1 MKDFQILRY
10 LKQFKFLIAIGSVL
24 AGFMFYYVASN
35 KLQSY
40 TASTVIEYTNA
51 GATEGLA
58 PDGSKIDT
66 SEIYGSYIIAKVI
79 QNLGIDPS
87 TANMD
92 NIRNSISIT
101 SIITDEQQQIFDAK
115 VTQGEDAS
123 LIATRYL
130 ITFTAGVASGKDYP
144 RTMLNEILDVYSAY
158 YGEAHVNSARSANG
172 INDIYD
178 KGYDYLEMMDVIDES
193 LTATLQTLDAKI
205 SGDSAFRSSETGY
218 SFADLFREYELLQN
232 IEVPKITAHIL
243 ADKVTKNRDI
253 LLAKYRNRNNTV
265 TIENNA
271 SEQEIQKIMG
281 VIDSYVQMMSDS
293 GNTNITSEYILQ
305 DVYDD
310 TQGGRYSKTDQT
322 TSYDKLLI
330 RYVLD
335 RTQYTANEVDVAYNQ
350 YIINTFSGAPAQS
363 PQEEQDA
370 VTEAIRTLVERI
382 NTLYAAMETTID
394 EYNEYLGASNISV
407 LSSVG
412 VTEKISINKFTMLVV
427 IVFGLFGCLGAVA
440 LGRLWD
446 IIEFYMFT
454 NKTVNLPNRARCD
467 RYIADMESKMLSN
480 SFICIA
486 FTITNLREENSRL
499 GRNAGNQMMKLFA
512 RVLTSVFV
520 PSKTTFVA
528 YNDSAQY
535 LVFADDYNPEQMRA
549 SLEQMRTVLAQKCEK
564 EAFDIEYDEGYACSG
579 AEQSFYI
586 RHLLAIALRR
596 LRGEKTEAPKPEE
609 TEKEPEKDTEET
621 AKEQEKD
628 TEEPVVVAEESEEV
642 VEEPEEIVEEPE
654 EIVEEP
660 EEIVEEPEEIVEE
673 PEEIA
678 EEPEEIAEEPE
689 EIVEEPEEIAEEPEE
704 IAEESEEAAQEPE
717 EIAEESE
724 EAAQEPL
731 EVIEE
736 TTKEPEKS
744 EEQPWYA
751 SFQTKDE
758 TRQQKKKDKK
768 HKKKK

>member
-101 SIITDEQQQIFDAK
+101 AIITDEQQQIFDAK

-310 TQGGRYSKTDQT
+310 TQDGRYSKTDQT

-370 VTEAIRTLVERI
+370 VTEAIRTLVDRI

-427 IVFGLFGCLGAVA
+427 VVFGLFGCLGAIA

-446 IIEFYMFT
+446 IIEYYMFT

-480 SFICIA
+480 SFICVA

-520 PSKTTFVA
+520 PSKTTFVV

-596 LRGEKTEAPKPEE
+596 MRGEKTEAPKPEE
-609 TEKEPEKDTEET
+609 TKKEAEKVTEETVKEPEKALEETEKDTEET

-628 TEEPVVVAEESEEV
+628 TEEPVVAAEEPEEIAEEPEEID
-642 VEEPEEIVEEPE
+642 EEPEEIVEEPE

-660 EEIVEEPEEIVEE
+660 EEIVEEPEE
-673 PEEIA
+673 A
-678 EEPEEIAEEPE
+678 AQEPE
-689 EIVEEPEEIAEEPEE
+689 EIVEEPEGIVEEP
-704 IAEESEEAAQEPE
+704 EEAAQEPE
-717 EIAEESE
+717 E
-724 EAAQEPL
+724 
-731 EVIEE
+731 VIEE
-736 TTKEPEKS
+736 TIKEPEKS